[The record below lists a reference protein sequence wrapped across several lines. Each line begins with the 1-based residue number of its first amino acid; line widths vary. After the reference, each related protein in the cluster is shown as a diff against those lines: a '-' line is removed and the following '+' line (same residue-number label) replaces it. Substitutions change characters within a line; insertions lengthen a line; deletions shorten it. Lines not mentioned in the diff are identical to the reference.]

1 MPYLYINEN
10 GAVLSHEDNCFKISS
25 KNGTIR
31 TIPSETLEGISIFG
45 AVQVT
50 TQCIERCLKKGINI
64 SFYSPS
70 GAYFGRIIST
80 GHINTARQKAQ
91 ARLSDTE
98 DFRLAFSKKIIE
110 AKIHN
115 QQVLIKRYLRSAS
128 MTKNIEIMVNNIV
141 ACEKEIKGCESI
153 QQVMG
158 YEGSAAR
165 VYFSMLSKLIN
176 KQEFKFDGRNKRPPK
191 DAFNSMISLGYS
203 ILLNEVY
210 GEIENKGLNPYFG
223 FLHSDRENHPTLAS
237 DLMEEWRAVIVD
249 STVMSLING
258 NEISIDHFYKRDD
271 SPGIFLDRDG
281 MKIFIAKLEK
291 KFAVQSKYLSQ
302 VEFPVSFRRGIGL
315 QIESLV
321 RAIENDDINEYTPV
335 RLR

>member
-1 MPYLYINEN
+1 MSYLYVNEN
-10 GAVLSHEDNCFKISS
+10 GAVLNHADNCFRVSCKDGS
-25 KNGTIR
+25 IR
-31 TIPSETLEGISIFG
+31 SIPSETLDGVSIFG
-45 AVQVT
+45 AVQIT
-50 TQCIERCLKKGINI
+50 TQCIEACLRKGIDI

-80 GHINTARQKAQ
+80 GHVKAKRQKTQ
-91 ARLSDTE
+91 AKLSDDM

-115 QQVLIKRYLRSAS
+115 QQILIKRYLRGYAIDTNTQ
-128 MTKNIEIMVNNIV
+128 MLLNNMV
-141 ACEKEIKGCESI
+141 ACEKEIKNCDTIEQI
-153 QQVMG
+153 MG

-165 VYFSMLSKLIN
+165 IYFAMLSKLI
-176 KQEFKFDGRNKRPPK
+176 KKKEFRFNGRNKRPPK

-249 STVMSLING
+249 AVAMSLING
-258 NEISIDHFYKRDD
+258 NEISIDNFYRRED

-281 MKIFIAKLEK
+281 MKIFIGKLEK
-291 KFAVQSKYLSQ
+291 KFSTQSKYLPQ
-302 VEFPVSFRRGIGL
+302 VEYAVSFRRGIGL

-321 RAIENDDINEYTPV
+321 RAIEKQDLDEYTPV